1 MKMSVLN
8 VFNDFSKFAC
18 RSRSTRAP
26 LSPSAAEISTLRA
39 ASAPLSLPP
48 ATTGGGR
55 LHAASPCVPPMVRHG
70 HARQARGVS
79 LFDPPQPM
87 GKGSAVRSHH
97 VCRRRHVAVAQA
109 NFTPPSLR
117 YRLPAAAGGGQRRTI
132 CTANGTSRSLKMST
146 LRASFAS
153 LGEGAA
159 ARRRNLPALA
169 VEGKR
174 EERVHATCPPLAR
187 VRPAVGG
194 AHGAAARRC
203 PPSGGYGGRA
213 TRLFCA
219 TISIQAH
226 MEQMARE
233 VRRPT
238 EAAPRLDT
246 FSGAPRAPRLDTSP
260 GAPPAPQIDT
270 SSGAPPAP

>member
-8 VFNDFSKFAC
+8 VFNDFLKFAC

-117 YRLPAAAGGGQRRTI
+117 YRLPAAAGEGSAAPFAPPFLREKSE
-132 CTANGTSRSLKMST
+132 CTQLARL
-146 LRASFAS
+146 LRASDPPSAAHMVRQRGDA
-153 LGEGAA
+153 LQAVVMEGEPRACF
-159 ARRRNLPALA
+159 ARRYQY
-169 VEGKR
+169 KR
-174 EERVHATCPPLAR
+174 IWSRWP
-187 VRPAVGG
+187 
-194 AHGAAARRC
+194 
-203 PPSGGYGGRA
+203 GR
-213 TRLFCA
+213 
-219 TISIQAH
+219 
-226 MEQMARE
+226 
-233 VRRPT
+233 
-238 EAAPRLDT
+238 
-246 FSGAPRAPRLDTSP
+246 
-260 GAPPAPQIDT
+260 
-270 SSGAPPAP
+270 